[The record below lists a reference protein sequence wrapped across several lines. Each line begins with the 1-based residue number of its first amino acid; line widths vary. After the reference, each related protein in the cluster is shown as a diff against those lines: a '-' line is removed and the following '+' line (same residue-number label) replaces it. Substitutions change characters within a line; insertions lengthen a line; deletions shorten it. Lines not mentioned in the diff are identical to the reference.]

1 MTGSAVCLS
10 GALDCAP
17 VDYAAPRRG
26 ARVAS
31 SSRRSRVGSGWV
43 TTSSG
48 HRLGL
53 QYDAKTAGAVLWGK
67 GGAAALVPN
76 AFGLPAGPLE
86 VGGSCSGAT
95 TVCAAVCYA
104 AAGEAYA
111 PGLRAMYAHNLEA
124 VRDLLGARGWRD
136 LARAFV
142 EIVEASADMQRRAG
156 IERPSFR
163 WHSSGDILGRRHARA
178 ILEAA
183 RATPGVDHWLYTRT
197 LEVADILEGAPGN
210 LRAFLSAD
218 RDNIGA
224 VSSAARAYGLP
235 VALLVSDRLE
245 ASRLLEG
252 LEGRAVVCPAAGGK
266 YSSDGRAPAHI
277 TARDGSRRLE
287 RGGLA
292 AGACSTCGL
301 CLPGGA
307 AASIVFVDHSSG
319 GHAVERVARV
329 RVRS

>member
-1 MTGSAVCLS
+1 MV
-10 GALDCAP
+10 
-17 VDYAAPRRG
+17 RG

-31 SSRRSRVGSGWV
+31 TSRRSRVGSGWV
-43 TTSSG
+43 TTSTG

-53 QYDAKTAGAVLWGK
+53 QYDAKTAGAVLWSAR
-67 GGAAALVPN
+67 GASALVPN

-86 VGGSCSGAT
+86 VGGSCPGAT
-95 TVCAAVCYA
+95 GVCAAVCYA
-104 AAGEAYA
+104 AAGEAYSNQ
-111 PGLRAMYAHNLEA
+111 LRAMYAHNLET
-124 VRDLLGARGWRD
+124 VLELLGARGWRD

-142 EIVEASADMQRRAG
+142 ELVEASADMQRRAG

-163 WHSSGDILGRRHARA
+163 WHSSGDILNRRHAMA
-178 ILEAA
+178 IVEAA
-183 RATPGVDHWLYTRT
+183 RATPAVDHWLYTRT
-197 LEVADILEGAPGN
+197 VGVADILEGAPGN

-218 RDNIGA
+218 RDNIA
-224 VSSAARAYGLP
+224 TVSSAARAHGLP
-235 VALLVSDRLE
+235 VALLAHDRLE
-245 ASRLLEG
+245 AETLLEG

-266 YSSDGRAPAHI
+266 YSSDGRGPAHI

-301 CLPGGA
+301 CLPGGPA
-307 AASIVFVDHSSG
+307 GAVVFVDHSSG

-329 RVRS
+329 RVRA